1 MDYEQEF
8 AALWKAVDDEKEAM
22 YVETTDEMMEYILR
36 FSDMERFLK
45 EAYEEG
51 QRRSFWK
58 FHIREPEKDFR
69 NVNIYVTHHFRYD
82 QHETHCHDYFQ
93 MCYCVRGGCSIRLS
107 DGVLPLVTGDL
118 LLLAP
123 GTLHSLMVFSD
134 DCSVIKIYV
143 RKSTFDKTFFAILTE
158 NNILG
163 DFLRCSL
170 YGACPGRWI
179 LFPTGDDPELTEHAL
194 RLYMEVINYEPYFR
208 TAGEAILTGM
218 FCRLM
223 RRYLGEAR
231 LSGDIS
237 NRGGGVVNMLRRIRE
252 CHADLTLDA
261 AAADAGYSRSQYCHI
276 LKRSTGKTFTGLLND
291 AKIEAAAGLLRTT
304 DLTVIEIG
312 ERAGFS
318 SNEHFH
324 RLFREIKGCTPKEW
338 RNQSV

>member
-107 DGVLPLVTGDL
+107 DGVLPLVSGDL

-170 YGACPGRWI
+170 YGACPGRTI
-179 LFPTGDDPELTEHAL
+179 LFPTGDDPEL
-194 RLYMEVINYEPYFR
+194 NYVQIPMTSTQWADGKFTQADYKTLVKAMFDGTIKVSNDI
-208 TAGEAILTGM
+208 TAMPKTTTIKVED
-218 FCRLM
+218 
-223 RRYLGEAR
+223 LG
-231 LSGDIS
+231 
-237 NRGGGVVNMLRRIRE
+237 N
-252 CHADLTLDA
+252 
-261 AAADAGYSRSQYCHI
+261 
-276 LKRSTGKTFTGLLND
+276 LK
-291 AKIEAAAGLLRTT
+291 
-304 DLTVIEIG
+304 
-312 ERAGFS
+312 
-318 SNEHFH
+318 
-324 RLFREIKGCTPKEW
+324 
-338 RNQSV
+338 